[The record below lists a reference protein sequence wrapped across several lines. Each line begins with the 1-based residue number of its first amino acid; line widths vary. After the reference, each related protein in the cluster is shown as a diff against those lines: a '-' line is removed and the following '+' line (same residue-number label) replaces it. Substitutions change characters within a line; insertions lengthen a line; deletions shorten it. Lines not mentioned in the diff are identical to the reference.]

1 MSGDE
6 SGNPKLESEAAMQL
20 TERLS
25 VAIKHFWQNR
35 YDKSPQAGE
44 TLDEVSLLI
53 KTLLVE
59 NGIPATAIFRK
70 DKEELPGFFRPTK
83 RWDLVVVLDGQ
94 LFAAIEMK
102 SQVGSFGNNYNNRT
116 EEAIGSATDIWAAY
130 REGAFKL
137 SARPWLG
144 YLMLLED
151 AEGSRGTIKVKEPH
165 FSVFE
170 EFRDASY
177 AKRFELLCKRL
188 LRESLYDAACFLTS
202 NREQGLQGKFDE
214 PAPELS
220 FQNFITPLIG
230 RALAYNLLR
239 RDKD

>member
-20 TERLS
+20 TARLS
-25 VAIKHFWQNR
+25 FAIKHFWQNR
-35 YDKSPQAGE
+35 HEKSPQAGE

-53 KTLLVE
+53 KTLLIE

-116 EEAIGSATDIWAAY
+116 EEAIGGATDIWAAY
-130 REGAFKL
+130 REGAFRL

-151 AEGSRGTIKVKEPH
+151 AEGSRRAIKVKEPH
-165 FSVFE
+165 FNVFE

-188 LRESLYDAACFLTS
+188 VRESLYDAACFLTS
-202 NREQGLQGKFDE
+202 NREQGLQGKFHE
-214 PAPELS
+214 PASELS